1 MFQQYFDELST
12 VLSEA
17 DGKLG
22 EATNPL
28 HSDGDSKVALL
39 KEVGGLLSAGSDLAK
54 QLDVE
59 VRSAPPAGK
68 RALQDRAAP
77 LREELKRLAAAQA
90 SALEAA
96 ERESVLG
103 GAGGSHAASGSRGRL
118 ADANAR
124 AQKQTEVIRGALEVA
139 HDTEQVAIDITG
151 ELERNRET
159 ITNIRGHISD
169 TAGSLGSARGLINS
183 MQKREVQQKAIL
195 SVVAALLIGAIGAVS
210 YFSFN

>member
-28 HSDGDSKVALL
+28 HSDGDGKVALL

-103 GAGGSHAASGSRGRL
+103 GAGGSHAAAGSRGRL

-124 AQKQTEVIRGALEVA
+124 AQRQTEVIRGALEVA
-139 HDTEQVAIDITG
+139 HDTEQVAIDIT
-151 ELERNRET
+151 
-159 ITNIRGHISD
+159 NIRGHISD
-169 TAGSLGSARGLINS
+169 TSGSLGSARGLINS

>member
-28 HSDGDSKVALL
+28 HSDGDGKVALL

-68 RALQDRAAP
+68 RALQD
-77 LREELKRLAAAQA
+77 A
-90 SALEAA
+90 SVS
-96 ERESVLG
+96 R
-103 GAGGSHAASGSRGRL
+103 SRG
-118 ADANAR
+118 
-124 AQKQTEVIRGALEVA
+124 G
-139 HDTEQVAIDITG
+139 
-151 ELERNRET
+151 
-159 ITNIRGHISD
+159 
-169 TAGSLGSARGLINS
+169 
-183 MQKREVQQKAIL
+183 
-195 SVVAALLIGAIGAVS
+195 
-210 YFSFN
+210 